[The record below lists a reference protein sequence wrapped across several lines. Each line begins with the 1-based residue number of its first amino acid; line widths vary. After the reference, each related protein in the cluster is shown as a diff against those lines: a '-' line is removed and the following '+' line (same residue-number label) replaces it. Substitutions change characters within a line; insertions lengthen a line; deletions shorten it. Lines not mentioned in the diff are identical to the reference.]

1 MTSSPLKKLLYLIVV
16 LSALLTTNG
25 IAKSCSSGMTA
36 ISTTQTSGKA
46 IGQSNSCLVI
56 SSSGSI
62 APSGSSDTVISR
74 FSDVITGVFI
84 TNNGSLPYALK
95 ANNTVVRGFL
105 NMQDSSII
113 SNELTINRIKYILIW
128 LFMER

>member
-1 MTSSPLKKLLYLIVV
+1 
-16 LSALLTTNG
+16 
-25 IAKSCSSGMTA
+25 MTA

-62 APSGSSDTVISR
+62 VPSGSSDTVVSG
-74 FSDVITGVFI
+74 FPEEITGVFI

-95 ANNTVVRGFL
+95 ANNAVVRGFL

-113 SNELTINRIKYILIW
+113 SNELIINRIKYILIW